1 MAREGMTSNIRNL
14 MRTAKD
20 ARLCMEAALAAAGA
34 SYATFV
40 ILDAISLEPGLSQRQ
55 IARYLSIEGPPLTR
69 HLDRLEAEGL
79 VERRRDERDR
89 RVQRVFPTAAGARL
103 YQALCPIV
111 GGLEQDLLADVPPRD
126 VEAFARVLDRLRTH
140 MQSRDLVD
148 TPQP

>member
-20 ARLCMEAALAAAGA
+20 ARLCMEAALAEAGA

-89 RVQRVFPTAAGARL
+89 RVQRVYSTTVGTRL

-111 GGLEQDLLADVPPRD
+111 VGLEDELLAGVPPRD
-126 VEAFARVLDRLRTH
+126 VEAFARVLARLHAR
-140 MQSRDLVD
+140 MQSREPVD
-148 TPQP
+148 SPQS